1 MAFLKVL
8 RVRHL
13 ALLWVSQVLSA
24 MGDYF
29 YEIAV
34 MWIAIKMVGGAAGI
48 VVVAETGSG
57 LLFGLLG
64 GVYADRWNRRT
75 TMVVVDVLRALAVAT
90 LPFVALAGKL
100 PLWYLVIVAVIVG
113 SLGALFDP
121 ALQASLPALTGDAQT
136 LQATNGLMD
145 VTRRLARML
154 GPSLAGVLIAFI
166 PLTHFFTLDAISF
179 GISALTVFSLGRR
192 YAWKALRG
200 EHGDEISPTRGISGI
215 MKEIG
220 GAFWLVQRHTLLLWA
235 IMANGLAA
243 VVWGMA
249 FIVGVPLLAAN
260 ALKGGVGAYGL
271 IVGAYGVG
279 NVACNL
285 VVGSLRIRRR
295 GLTIF
300 LGKLILGIGFLLL
313 ANSVNLWMALLC
325 AAFAAIGG
333 PMGDIISVTMIQTDL
348 PSNQIGKV
356 FSLFMMVESAGLS
369 LGLILAAPL
378 YALLNVRMVID
389 LSALLELTVAV
400 LGLLRFGFTV
410 YTFSLETNKSAPS

>member
-75 TMVVVDVLRALAVAT
+75 TMVVVDVLRAMAVAT
-90 LPFVALAGKL
+90 LPFVALAGTL

-279 NVACNL
+279 NVASNL

-348 PSNQIGKV
+348 PSDQIGKV

>member
-48 VVVAETGSG
+48 VVVAETGAG

-75 TMVVVDVLRALAVAT
+75 TMVVVDVLRAMAVAT
-90 LPFVALAGKL
+90 LPFVALAGTL

-121 ALQASLPALTGDAQT
+121 ALQASLPALTGDTQT

-279 NVACNL
+279 NVASNL

-348 PSNQIGKV
+348 PSDQIGKV